1 MKNRYFILS
10 VLFWAVASVCM
21 AITLPTTSYQ
31 SSYLGAEGATEGIM
45 LGTGTKYTQV
55 YLTSGTT
62 DYADACYGRFPDD
75 EDSCIEC
82 CEDYEDACPA
92 GDLDCYD
99 KVRICKTTCHEGPSL
114 PLGSPLMLLP
124 FIAVYAVIRRNRK
137 DKE

>member
-10 VLFWAVASVCM
+10 VLFWAIASVCM

-31 SSYLGAEGATEGIM
+31 SSYLGSEGASEGIM
-45 LGTGTKYTQV
+45 LGSGTTYTQV
-55 YLTSGTT
+55 YLSASNT
-62 DYADACYGRFPDD
+62 DYADACYGAFSDD

-82 CEDYEDACPA
+82 CENYEDACPA

-114 PLGSPLMLLP
+114 PLGSPLLLLP
-124 FIAVYAVIRRNRK
+124 FLAIYAMIRRRK
-137 DKE
+137 EETL

>member
-10 VLFWAVASVCM
+10 VLFWMVASVCM

-45 LGTGTKYTQV
+45 LGTGTTYTQV
-55 YLTSGTT
+55 YLSAGNS
-62 DYADACYGRFPDD
+62 DYADACYSAYSDD
-75 EDSCIEC
+75 EDSCIDC
-82 CEDYEDACPA
+82 CKAYEVACPP
-92 GDLDCYD
+92 GDTDCYD

-124 FIAVYAVIRRNRK
+124 FIAIYAVVRK
-137 DKE
+137 RKEETL

>member
-10 VLFWAVASVCM
+10 VLFWAIASVCM

-31 SSYLGAEGATEGIM
+31 SSYLGSEGASEGIM
-45 LGTGTKYTQV
+45 LGSGTTYTQV
-55 YLTSGTT
+55 YLSASNT
-62 DYADACYGRFPDD
+62 DYADACYGAFSDD

-82 CEDYEDACPA
+82 CENYEDACPA

-114 PLGSPLMLLP
+114 PLGSPLLLLP
-124 FIAVYAVIRRNRK
+124 FALVYAVIRKNSK